1 MRKQSLK
8 QKDMD
13 SFCIKHVKEA
23 LTLGTSVCRPNRNFT
38 EIAVKIEDL
47 VEQKYKNV
55 LATYV
60 DNGGIVISK
69 IIVEPK
75 ADRVK
80 EPTRKSNAPANAIF
94 TPLRRPVQQ
103 VAVVSRN
110 KRESW

>member
-1 MRKQSLK
+1 
-8 QKDMD
+8 MD
-13 SFCIKHVKEA
+13 SYCIKHVKEA

-38 EIAVKIEDL
+38 KIAVKIEDL

-69 IIVEPK
+69 IIVESK
-75 ADRVK
+75 ADRDK
-80 EPTRKSNAPANAIF
+80 QPARKSVAPVNAIF
-94 TPLRRPVQQ
+94 TPLRRSNPQIVS
-103 VAVVSRN
+103 VSRN